1 METDKITA
9 LLNKYYSGDILP
21 LEYQSLLSA
30 LKDDIELPPE
40 LETEQKMFLAI
51 EAYAPLVPEG
61 LENRL
66 IKAIDRRNKRAKHIL
81 KMFLTGSAAA
91 VIMIC
96 ITVASYR
103 YDNKAM
109 PNSELAANV
118 SVVEESSNS
127 GIITESIENENTG
140 IVQTSSEDFS
150 DEAQIVNDAL
160 LEVLSNIH
168 MAQND
173 VIESIESIQVTPSTN
188 LNI

>member
-30 LKDDIELPPE
+30 LKDDIELPPD
-40 LETEQKMFLAI
+40 LETEQRAGN
-51 EAYAPLVPEG
+51 PL
-61 LENRL
+61 N
-66 IKAIDRRNKRAKHIL
+66 KAIDRRTKRAKHIL
-81 KMFLTGSAAA
+81 KLFLTGSAAA
-91 VIMIC
+91 VILIC

-127 GIITESIENENTG
+127 GIMTESIENENTG

>member
-1 METDKITA
+1 
-9 LLNKYYSGDILP
+9 
-21 LEYQSLLSA
+21 
-30 LKDDIELPPE
+30 
-40 LETEQKMFLAI
+40 
-51 EAYAPLVPEG
+51 
-61 LENRL
+61 
-66 IKAIDRRNKRAKHIL
+66 
-81 KMFLTGSAAA
+81 
-91 VIMIC
+91 
-96 ITVASYR
+96 
-103 YDNKAM
+103 M

-127 GIITESIENENTG
+127 GIMTESIENENTG